1 MFKGWEQQTWESLLI
16 VTKTNYLP
24 PFFFNF
30 LRAKDFIAVLFSVW
44 TKVSR
49 NLIVIIKGLVV

>member
-16 VTKTNYLP
+16 VTKTNYP
-24 PFFFNF
+24 PPLFFNF
-30 LRAKDFIAVLFSVW
+30 LKPKHFIAVLFLVW

-49 NLIVIIKGLVV
+49 NLIVIIK